1 MNDANKR
8 TLLDWFKELKTG
20 KLLNVNIGG
29 MTSGA
34 GLATEAT
41 LQNVQ
46 TNTTNIE
53 TFTNAT
59 WEALGKPTTTVA
71 DDGDLQTVDTET
83 EALAV
88 NPTANAAGAASVK
101 YSIAFLWRWSVS
113 LFQSIVNSLRPSASS
128 VYAITPYVSAAQE
141 ASAVVKASAGNL
153 YGFVFTNNNAATRY
167 VQVFN
172 AAALPGDG
180 TVPALSF
187 PVSSGGVFPFDTGK
201 YPNQFT
207 NGIVFC
213 NSTTQATKTIGAADS
228 LFYVQYK

>member
-1 MNDANKR
+1 
-8 TLLDWFKELKTG
+8 
-20 KLLNVNIGG
+20 
-29 MTSGA
+29 MTNEEKHLFEIEKILRKNTDSL
-34 GLATEAT
+34 GLASETT
-41 LQNVQ
+41 LRNVQ
-46 TNTTNIE
+46 LNTTNIE

-59 WEALGKPTTTVA
+59 WSALGKATTTVV

-128 VYAITPYVSAAQE
+128 VYAITPYISAAQE

-153 YGFVFTNNNAATRY
+153 YGFVFTNNNATTRY

-172 AAALPGDG
+172 AVALPADG
-180 TVPALSF
+180 AVPALTF
-187 PVSSGGVFPFDTGK
+187 PVGSEGILPFDTGK

-207 NGIVFC
+207 NGIVIC
-213 NSTTQATKTIGAADS
+213 NSTTQMTKTLGSADS